1 MTEPTFLFDLS
12 AESLDQ
18 ALDQV
23 SEHIQAA
30 GALDEAGLEELK
42 LQLRRHADLGPDR
55 LEQGMAVI
63 HHTTQSIKSLE
74 VFVRLSHDIEPVY
87 GKDNVPLRFIWIMF
101 SDAKTHAS
109 MARASEFLSLVKEPD
124 VRAAFLGVQ
133 SAQEFTA
140 VYTKSLKEVMKHQH
154 HIPDELKPTG
164 RFAGALIADIGRTLK
179 TYGSDFTD
187 GFNSKSLASVF
198 FLFFAC
204 LAPAIAFGGLLESMT
219 GGAVGVTEMIVAT
232 AICGVSYALFSA
244 QPLTILGST
253 GPVIIF
259 MGILYPLCIQ
269 YNIPYLPTM
278 ACVGLWTM
286 VLLIVLT
293 LLDACSWIRFF
304 TRFTDETFA
313 ALISLI
319 FIYEAVKKLIGG
331 FSKGDDK
338 MAAAF
343 FALLLGLGTFY
354 IASRLSALRSSD
366 ILRRG
371 VREFLADFGTTIAI
385 VLMLLLSLASQFQSI
400 DIARLEVPDQ
410 LAPTSMVVQ
419 AETLQEN
426 GLSEEASSLIS
437 NNPSLVNTNESLFNS
452 FSIGAEAKKELIE
465 LRKDIKYA
473 KKEGKSHWFLEQKE
487 KRSWF
492 VNPLDAPQWV
502 MWISIIPAL
511 LLSIL
516 LYLDQNITV
525 RLVNHSQ
532 YKLKKG
538 SGYHLDM
545 LVVSLLV
552 GVCSLLGLPWMVA
565 ATVRSLNHVR
575 SLLKFDTSSGTEEI
589 TGTVETRL
597 TGVLVHTAVG
607 LSLLAL
613 ALLKSIPM
621 AVLFGLFLYM
631 GIASMKGNQLF
642 ERMRLWI
649 VDPSKYPPTY
659 YLRAVP
665 VSRVHA
671 YTVVQFLS
679 LSLLWI
685 IKTSPLALL
694 FPLFIALL
702 VPIRMLLNR
711 FFDHSHLALLDAEEE
726 PDEEEYQ
733 ESL

>member
-1 MTEPTFLFDLS
+1 MANPTFLFNLTADNIGDALS
-12 AESLDQ
+12 SVLEHCIESQ
-18 ALDQV
+18 
-23 SEHIQAA
+23 
-30 GALDEAGLEELK
+30 GLDEDASTELSHELK
-42 LQLRRHADLGPDR
+42 RHADLGPDHI
-55 LEQGMAVI
+55 EQGVAII
-63 HHTTQSIKSLE
+63 HQQTQSIDDVS
-74 VFVRLSHDIEPVY
+74 VFVQLADGIPSIY
-87 GKDNVPLRFIWIMF
+87 GRDNVPLRFIWVLF
-101 SDAKTHAS
+101 SRKKTHPQ
-109 MARASEFLSLVKEPD
+109 MARASEFIELLKDAS
-124 VRAAFLGVQ
+124 VRAKFESVADSDTFNNLF
-133 SAQEFTA
+133 S
-140 VYTKSLKEVMKHQH
+140 KSVDDVIHHKHH
-154 HIPDELKPTG
+154 LPDELKPTG
-164 RFAGALIADIGRTLK
+164 RFAGALVDDVKRTVS
-179 TYGSDFTD
+179 TYGSDFKD

-204 LAPAIAFGGLLESMT
+204 LAPAIAFGGLLESLT

-232 AICGVSYALFSA
+232 ALCGVSYALFSA

-269 YNIPYLPTM
+269 YNIPYLPTL

-286 VLLIVLT
+286 VFLIVLT

-319 FIYEAVKKLIGG
+319 FIYEALKKMLGG
-331 FSKGDDK
+331 FTAGDSNL
-338 MAAAF
+338 AIAF

-366 ILRRG
+366 YLRRSL
-371 VREFLADFGTTIAI
+371 REFLADFGTTIAI

-400 DIARLEVPDQ
+400 EIARLEVPDK
-410 LAPTSMVVQ
+410 LAPTSAVMTVD
-419 AETLQEN
+419 TLKAN
-426 GLSEEASSLIS
+426 GLSEKLSSVITT
-437 NNPSLVNTNESLFNS
+437 NPSVVNTNESLYNS
-452 FSIGAEAKKELIE
+452 FTIDDEIKTELTKLRNEIKAAKVSGEA
-465 LRKDIKYA
+465 
-473 KKEGKSHWFLEQKE
+473 HWYTQADD

-492 VNPLDAPQWV
+492 VNPLEAPPWV
-502 MWISIIPAL
+502 IWMSIIPAL

-538 SGYHLDM
+538 AGYHLDM
-545 LVVSLLV
+545 LIVSLLV
-552 GVCSLLGLPWMVA
+552 GVCSILGLPWMVA

-575 SLLKFDTSSGTEEI
+575 SLLIFDTSSGTEEI

-613 ALLKSIPM
+613 ALLKLIPM

-642 ERMRLWI
+642 ERLRLWI

-665 VSRVHA
+665 VRRVHL
-671 YTVVQFLS
+671 YTLVQSIS
-679 LSLLWI
+679 LALLWI
-685 IKTSPLALL
+685 IKTSAIALL
-694 FPLFIALL
+694 FPLFIAIL
-702 VPIRMLLNR
+702 VPIRMSLNK
-711 FFDHSHLALLDAEEE
+711 FFDHTHLALLDAEEE
-726 PDEEEYQ
+726 PDEEEFQ
-733 ESL
+733 ESM

>member
-1 MTEPTFLFDLS
+1 M
-12 AESLDQ
+12 
-18 ALDQV
+18 DQV
-23 SEHIQAA
+23 CEHVRENKILPPSAH
-30 GALDEAGLEELK
+30 EEMANQ
-42 LQLRRHADLGPDR
+42 LQRQADLGPDHF
-55 LEQGMAVI
+55 ECGVSII
-63 HHTTQSIKSLE
+63 HHNTTTIDNLE
-74 VFVRLSHDIEPVY
+74 VFIRLSDEMKPVQ
-87 GKDNVPLRFIWIMF
+87 GRDGVALRFIWILF
-101 SDAKTHAS
+101 SNSETHS
-109 MARASEFLSLVKEPD
+109 STARASEFIQLLKTPS
-124 VRAAFLGVQ
+124 VRDGFLTVQ
-133 SAQEFTA
+133 SPQEFDELYEA
-140 VYTKSLKEVMKHQH
+140 SLEKRIHTEH
-154 HIPDELKPTG
+154 HIPEELRPTG
-164 RFAGALIADIGRTLK
+164 RFAGALMDDIRRTLT
-179 TYGSDFTD
+179 TYGSDFSD
-187 GFNSKSLASVF
+187 GVNSKSLASIF

-204 LAPAIAFGGLLESMT
+204 LAPAIAFGGLLESLT

-232 AICGVSYALFSA
+232 TLCGISYALFSA

-259 MGILYPLCIQ
+259 MGVLYPLCIQ
-269 YNIPYLPTM
+269 YNVPYLPAL

-286 VLLIVLT
+286 VFLVILT
-293 LLDACSWIRFF
+293 LIDACSWIRFF

-319 FIYEAVKKLIGG
+319 FIYEALKKMLGG
-331 FSKGDDK
+331 FSAGPEK
-338 MAAAF
+338 MDVAF

-354 IASRLSALRSSD
+354 IASRLSAIRSSD
-366 ILRRG
+366 YLHRSI
-371 VREFLADFGTTIAI
+371 REFLADFGTTIAI
-385 VLMLLLSLASQFQSI
+385 LLMLSLSLISQFESI
-400 DIARLEVPDQ
+400 GVSRLEVPEK
-410 LAPTSMVVQ
+410 LEPTSVVLKV
-419 AETLQEN
+419 ETLKQR
-426 GLSEEASSLIS
+426 GLSEGLSSILT
-437 NNPSLVNTNESLFNS
+437 NNPSLVNTNETLYESFN
-452 FSIGAEAKKELIE
+452 IEPAVRTELTGLRAEIKAAKE
-465 LRKDIKYA
+465 R
-473 KKEGKSHWFLEQKE
+473 GGTHWYVEQKG

-492 VNPLDAPQWV
+492 VNPLEAPPWV
-502 MWISIIPAL
+502 IWMSIIPAL

-575 SLLKFDTSSGTEEI
+575 SLLIIDTKNGVEDVQ
-589 TGTVETRL
+589 GTVETRL

-613 ALLKSIPM
+613 SLLKLIPM

-642 ERMRLWI
+642 ERLRLWV
-649 VDPSKYPPTY
+649 VDPSMYPPTY

-665 VSRVHA
+665 VSRVHL
-671 YTVVQFLS
+671 YTLVQTIS
-679 LSLLWI
+679 LTVLWI
-685 IKTSPLALL
+685 IKTSALALL
-694 FPLFIALL
+694 FPLFIAIL

-711 FFDHSHLALLDAEEE
+711 FFDHTHLALLDAEEE
-726 PDEEEYQ
+726 PDEEEYC